1 SASSCALA
9 AKTSAVASLN
19 SRPCSTSGRISS
31 THSLGIHSTRLLP
44 LAMNVSD
51 HMGCPSPPL
60 AHQQVGVP
68 QRRCVRASEPGKA
81 SGGICRPRSKAY
93 LRWRKREATSP
104 LASYHFT
111 ACIITCSHTTVKRFF
126 SLGEFAQR
134 TPQRSSIPTWHY
146 SLEPELLQ
154 RRVARRKKGSKRRR
168 KAVVLLRKIHQHIF
182 NQRNDHHHKLARML
196 VQQFAKIF
204 VEDLNIQGLSRG
216 MLSQA
221 VQDASWASFLAK
233 LAYQAEEAGRQ
244 LVKVDPRGT
253 SQRCPCGARVPKK
266 LSDREHVC
274 TACGLIGKRDH
285 VSAMEILRLGLSLQ
299 DVTKPEVRVCV
310 S

>member
-1 SASSCALA
+1 VPSSAVRESRPKTRSTVHVFFLRSFFVDCRRRSASSCALA

-81 SGGICRPRSKAY
+81 SGGICRPRSNTY

-111 ACIITCSHTTVKRFF
+111 ACIIACSHPLSSAF
-126 SLGEFAQR
+126 SRWGNLRNARRRDLQSLHGITALSRNSCPPVLTRTAPITLRGGEFDLGQEVR
-134 TPQRSSIPTWHY
+134 
-146 SLEPELLQ
+146 
-154 RRVARRKKGSKRRR
+154 
-168 KAVVLLRKIHQHIF
+168 F
-182 NQRNDHHHKLARML
+182 NTQ
-196 VQQFAKIF
+196 
-204 VEDLNIQGLSRG
+204 
-216 MLSQA
+216 
-221 VQDASWASFLAK
+221 
-233 LAYQAEEAGRQ
+233 
-244 LVKVDPRGT
+244 
-253 SQRCPCGARVPKK
+253 
-266 LSDREHVC
+266 LSDLR
-274 TACGLIGKRDH
+274 GNRDL
-285 VSAMEILRLGLSLQ
+285 E
-299 DVTKPEVRVCV
+299 
-310 S
+310 